1 MIKFQKKMQL
11 EDDVDQIEV
20 FCKYYAKHVA
30 KAKFADIRR
39 ACEFQIFVLICVC
52 AWEKSVSKSGQYFQN
67 DVKWGALLVIHS
79 DNIIANYP
87 LKQS

>member
-1 MIKFQKKMQL
+1 M
-11 EDDVDQIEV
+11 DQIEV

-52 AWEKSVSKSGQYFQN
+52 AWEKSVSKSGQYF
-67 DVKWGALLVIHS
+67 
-79 DNIIANYP
+79 
-87 LKQS
+87 